1 MCRRK
6 GVYLSVSFKI
16 ALEKMFGA
24 KWIAVSKNILGVS
37 LRLQI
42 SRTAAFKKIFCPLR
56 DFSNK
61 FSEMGQPPPLFRL
74 SSFLINKW
82 TD

>member
-42 SRTAAFKKIFCPLR
+42 SRTAAFKKIFFLFATSQISFQKWANPRLFFVYLR
-56 DFSNK
+56 S
-61 FSEMGQPPPLFRL
+61 
-74 SSFLINKW
+74 
-82 TD
+82 